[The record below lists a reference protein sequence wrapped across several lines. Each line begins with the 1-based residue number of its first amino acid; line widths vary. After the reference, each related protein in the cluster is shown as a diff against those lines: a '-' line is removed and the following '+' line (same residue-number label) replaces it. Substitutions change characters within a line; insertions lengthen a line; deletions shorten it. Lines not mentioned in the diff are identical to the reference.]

1 MTQLLD
7 RNSLLKKEP
16 VEIVKVDLGSDEFVY
31 VRQMSGRERDTFEQ
45 SLIKE
50 TKDAKGE
57 VTGYDR
63 SLVDF
68 RAKLAV
74 VTICDEQGNTLLK
87 PTDYETLSI
96 NMSARRLEKIVN
108 EAQKLNAITEEDKE
122 NLVKNSVGDQ
132 VASSSSDSASNL
144 E

>member
-1 MTQLLD
+1 MLLN
-7 RNSLLKKEP
+7 RANLLKKEP
-16 VEIVKVDLGSDEFVY
+16 VKVVKVDLGEEEFVY

-45 SLIKE
+45 SLLKE
-50 TKDAKGE
+50 TKDKNGT

-74 VTICDEQGNTLLK
+74 LTICDEEGTAILQPN
-87 PTDYETLSI
+87 DYETLSI

-108 EAQKLNAITEEDKE
+108 EAQKLNAVTDDDKE
-122 NLVKNSVGDQ
+122 ALVKNSDGDQ
-132 VASSSSDSASNL
+132 IAASTSDSVSA
-144 E
+144 